1 MTRALGLAFAFV
13 LAVSMWLP
21 GTLVAAQA
29 TALVEQASPS
39 ESADSGSGSDSDD
52 SPWPEFERVRIA
64 LLAGLIQ
71 PMVLEGGNLEV
82 DFYYGR
88 LVVGYSHGFLLNL
101 RGGTVVGDAASQGL
115 SFHLPFS
122 TGLSVGYRFLEWL
135 DVRIEGKVHRFETRD
150 AASGQHLFSYTSV
163 TLGFGVYAQY
173 RPFYDFGVRVEP
185 WLEGFMLVAS
195 ARFWP
200 NIWTSLDRDERT
212 YTSPSTNAEEVHR
225 ANNIGIANSPFIF
238 NIAIGYSVT
247 F

>member
-1 MTRALGLAFAFV
+1 MTRALTFA
-13 LAVSMWLP
+13 LAVSMWAP
-21 GTLVAAQA
+21 GTLAAAQE
-29 TALVEQASPS
+29 VPEDEQALAPASVDSASGS
-39 ESADSGSGSDSDD
+39 ESGD
-52 SPWPEFERVRIA
+52 SPWPAFERVRIA
-64 LLAGLIQ
+64 LLLGLIQ

-101 RGGTVVGDAASQGL
+101 RGGTVVGDAAAQGL
-115 SFHLPFS
+115 AFHLPFS

-135 DVRIEGKVHRFETRD
+135 DVRLEGKVHRFETRD

-173 RPFYDFGVRVEP
+173 RPFYDFGVRVDE
-185 WLEGFMLVAS
+185 WLQGFMLVAS

-212 YTSPSTNAEEVHR
+212 YTSPSTNTEEVHR

-238 NIAIGYSVT
+238 NIAIGYSLT